1 MAMQKSTFTSSN
13 GTTEIT
19 YFTWAPSV
27 PARGVVQIVH
37 GMCEYM
43 GRYEELAEHL
53 ADKGFVVCGEDHLGH
68 GQSVGEHDTFGYFG
82 KNDGDRYLVED
93 VEKLHRIMMSL
104 YPGKPYI
111 VLGHS
116 MGSFITRNWFTQ
128 YGDDCDGIILS
139 GTARNNSL
147 VGLLIALAKFQR
159 FFVREKKPAKLISR
173 TINKQYMKRIAEP
186 FSASDWL
193 SYDKEI
199 VKKYSG
205 DPFCTFT
212 FTHSAYIDLFHMLR
226 ACNSDEWYGSIPKNK
241 PILLI
246 SGDEDPVGDY
256 GEGPQEIYDKL
267 QAAGQDKVT
276 LDIRHGMRHEPHNE
290 IGRDAVY
297 ERLAA
302 YLIDNFARKVSPG

>member
-1 MAMQKSTFTSSN
+1 MSFQKNTFTSNN
-13 GTTEIT
+13 GTTQIA

-43 GRYEELAEHL
+43 GRYEELAEYL
-53 ADKGFVVCGEDHLGH
+53 AGKGFVVCGEDHIGH
-68 GQSVGEHDTFGYFG
+68 GQSVGEDETFGYFG
-82 KNDGDRYLVED
+82 KSGGDHDLVED
-93 VEKLHRIMMSL
+93 VEKLHRIMKSL

-111 VLGHS
+111 LLGHS
-116 MGSFITRNWFTQ
+116 MGSFIVRNWYTE
-128 YGDDCDGIILS
+128 YGDDCSGIILS

-147 VGLLIALAKFQR
+147 TGPLIALAKFQR
-159 FFVREKKPAKLISR
+159 LFLREKKPAKLIAR
-173 TINKQYMKRIAEP
+173 LINKEYMKKITDP
-186 FSASDWL
+186 LTSSDWIT
-193 SYDKEI
+193 YDKEI
-199 VKKYSG
+199 VKKYAG
-205 DPFCTFT
+205 DPFCNFT

-226 ACNSDEWYGSIPKNK
+226 ACNSDDWYSSIPKDK

-256 GEGPQEIYDKL
+256 GEAPQEIYDKL
-267 QAAGQDKVT
+267 TATGLDKVT

-297 ERLAA
+297 QRYAA
-302 YLIDNFARKVSPG
+302 YLIDNFLRKA